1 MKFVGESPLQETTT
15 LVYDSSEPKSSGFCF
30 MEEKMI
36 NFEEELKKLE
46 DAITPKTKVIM
57 PVHLYGLASNMDEI
71 CAIAEKHIAR
81 PEAIPRPSA
90 IPGFSAPKVLS
101 LIDIKRKP

>member
-36 NFEEELKKLE
+36 NFEEELKRFTPSQEIE
-46 DAITPKTKVIM
+46 DAENEIYEHDITDMTDIM
-57 PVHLYGLASNMDEI
+57 QQMMGEL
-71 CAIAEKHIAR
+71 
-81 PEAIPRPSA
+81 
-90 IPGFSAPKVLS
+90 
-101 LIDIKRKP
+101 KRMK

>member
-36 NFEEELKKLE
+36 NFEEELKHFQPSDEIE
-46 DAITPKTKVIM
+46 DAEIAIYEHDITDMTDIM
-57 PVHLYGLASNMDEI
+57 QQMMSEL
-71 CAIAEKHIAR
+71 
-81 PEAIPRPSA
+81 
-90 IPGFSAPKVLS
+90 
-101 LIDIKRKP
+101 KRK